1 MNARHDASYKHLFS
15 SPKVVQHLVE
25 GFIPDDWM
33 KRLDFTTL
41 EKVPASYVS
50 DDLRERADDVLWRVK
65 TGEDWLYLYFLIEF
79 QSSVDPWMAVRMLTY
94 VGLLYQDLIKGGRVQ
109 GKKLPPV
116 LPIVFY
122 TGEERWSAPTDL
134 AELLPEHPPGILG
147 NYLPRL
153 AYFLVD
159 ENAYSDEVL
168 ASLQNAVAA
177 TIRLKRQETAED
189 IARLGAAMRAWFA
202 GDPELQRILALWIR
216 EYLLRDLKPELDVP
230 ESYDLGEVTMQFAER
245 IKEQMK
251 QREQSALQQG
261 LQKGLQQGLQKGVL
275 QGEALALQRM
285 LTRRFGPLPGWVQ
298 QRLQHAT
305 PDELETWLDRVLD
318 ASCLEDV
325 FGT

>member
-1 MNARHDASYKHLFS
+1 
-15 SPKVVQHLVE
+15 
-25 GFIPDDWM
+25 
-33 KRLDFTTL
+33 
-41 EKVPASYVS
+41 
-50 DDLRERADDVLWRVK
+50 
-65 TGEDWLYLYFLIEF
+65 
-79 QSSVDPWMAVRMLTY
+79 MAVRMLTY

-122 TGEERWSAPTDL
+122 TGETPWSAPTDI

-216 EYLLRDLKPELDVP
+216 VSVIVFLFGLVSEQITHLTYKRDE
-230 ESYDLGEVTMQFAER
+230 
-245 IKEQMK
+245 
-251 QREQSALQQG
+251 
-261 LQKGLQQGLQKGVL
+261 
-275 QGEALALQRM
+275 
-285 LTRRFGPLPGWVQ
+285 
-298 QRLQHAT
+298 
-305 PDELETWLDRVLD
+305 
-318 ASCLEDV
+318 
-325 FGT
+325 